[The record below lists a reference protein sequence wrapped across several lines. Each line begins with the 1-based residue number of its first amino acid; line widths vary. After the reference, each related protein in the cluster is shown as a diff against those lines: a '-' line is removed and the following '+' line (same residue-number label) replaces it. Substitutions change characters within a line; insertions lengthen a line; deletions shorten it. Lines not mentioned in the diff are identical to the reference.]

1 MEAVRIDLYADFCP
15 DRREVGGLN
24 EPLKTTKIYDD
35 VIVDPLEG
43 DLRNRARELSLFFRH
58 DIDILGANDHIHR
71 LIFLKAAVHAGKFLS
86 IHAYHTVGMHDAV
99 NDVGLPDEIGHE
111 CVLGLIV
118 DIGGRANLLDV
129 EIIVSSLAGLDE
141 DKEDA
146 DIVLVGPQVRCA
158 LASVRERVPERIPV
172 MAVDT
177 RDYGMAKGDRVM
189 QAALDEIRQYKEHK
203 IHME

>member
-1 MEAVRIDLYADFCP
+1 MLFRQFGQYFKGQNACLGESQSAGC
-15 DRREVGGLN
+15 
-24 EPLKTTKIYDD
+24 
-35 VIVDPLEG
+35 G
-43 DLRNRARELSLFFRH
+43 D
-58 DIDILGANDHIHR
+58 
-71 LIFLKAAVHAGKFLS
+71 
-86 IHAYHTVGMHDAV
+86 Y
-99 NDVGLPDEIGHE
+99 
-111 CVLGLIV
+111 C
-118 DIGGRANLLDV
+118 
-129 EIIVSSLAGLDE
+129 IIMAGLDE

>member
-1 MEAVRIDLYADFCP
+1 MKLVLVCYSGSSASILR
-15 DRREVGGLN
+15 DRML
-24 EPLKTTKIYDD
+24 
-35 VIVDPLEG
+35 
-43 DLRNRARELSLFFRH
+43 AW
-58 DIDILGANDHIHR
+58 A
-71 LIFLKAAVHAGKFLS
+71 
-86 IHAYHTVGMHDAV
+86 
-99 NDVGLPDEIGHE
+99 
-111 CVLGLIV
+111 
-118 DIGGRANLLDV
+118 RANLLDV
-129 EIIVSSLAGLDE
+129 EIIGSSLAGLDE

-189 QAALDEIRQYKEHK
+189 QAALDEIRQYKEQK

>member
-1 MEAVRIDLYADFCP
+1 MKLVLVCYSGSSASILK
-15 DRREVGGLN
+15 DRML
-24 EPLKTTKIYDD
+24 
-35 VIVDPLEG
+35 
-43 DLRNRARELSLFFRH
+43 AW
-58 DIDILGANDHIHR
+58 A
-71 LIFLKAAVHAGKFLS
+71 
-86 IHAYHTVGMHDAV
+86 
-99 NDVGLPDEIGHE
+99 
-111 CVLGLIV
+111 
-118 DIGGRANLLDV
+118 RANLLDV

-141 DKEDA
+141 EDA

>member
-1 MEAVRIDLYADFCP
+1 MKLVLVCYSGSSASILR
-15 DRREVGGLN
+15 DRML
-24 EPLKTTKIYDD
+24 
-35 VIVDPLEG
+35 
-43 DLRNRARELSLFFRH
+43 AW
-58 DIDILGANDHIHR
+58 A
-71 LIFLKAAVHAGKFLS
+71 
-86 IHAYHTVGMHDAV
+86 
-99 NDVGLPDEIGHE
+99 
-111 CVLGLIV
+111 
-118 DIGGRANLLDV
+118 LDV

>member
-1 MEAVRIDLYADFCP
+1 MKLVLVCYSGSSASILR
-15 DRREVGGLN
+15 DRML
-24 EPLKTTKIYDD
+24 
-35 VIVDPLEG
+35 
-43 DLRNRARELSLFFRH
+43 AW
-58 DIDILGANDHIHR
+58 A
-71 LIFLKAAVHAGKFLS
+71 
-86 IHAYHTVGMHDAV
+86 
-99 NDVGLPDEIGHE
+99 
-111 CVLGLIV
+111 
-118 DIGGRANLLDV
+118 RANLLDV

-189 QAALDEIRQYKEHK
+189 QAALDEIRQYKESIFFGLSARQFFCAVFAVAIAAGVYLLLGPVVDRKLALYRPGCSRRHGRLL
-203 IHME
+203 HL